1 MAASPEL
8 IYAVFL
14 SFILAN
20 LMMLPLGWVAIKV
33 SKQVLSVPR
42 TVLMPIIL
50 MFCLVG
56 SFAIDNTVFAV
67 TVMLLFGI
75 VGFLME
81 ENGIPIAPAVLGLV
95 LGPLIEGNFIT
106 SMMKAEGHLLPFF
119 ERPIAGV
126 LGVVT
131 ILIWLAPFALWLW
144 KRSRPQTAV
153 AGARP

>member
-1 MAASPEL
+1 
-8 IYAVFL
+8 
-14 SFILAN
+14 
-20 LMMLPLGWVAIKV
+20 MMLPLGWVAIKV

-42 TVLMPIIL
+42 SVLMPIIL

-67 TVMLLFGI
+67 TIMLMFGI

-106 SMMKAEGHLLPFF
+106 SMMKADGRLLPFF

-131 ILIWLAPFALWLW
+131 ILIWIAPLVLWIWRLSQA
-144 KRSRPQTAV
+144 RMAA
-153 AGARP
+153 AGARS